1 MSLSV
6 KQEYNQ
12 VYWYLMLHLDP
23 SGIDKMLKY
32 ENEQR
37 KSQNAPTI
45 LSLIPFLFL
54 EHAASEKRLSQETK
68 AEKGRADSRDE
79 ADAHNTLR
87 NYLHDFVFIKS
98 SRNEIDQ
105 LLNCDWNRNGRLHL
119 HYCRTREG
127 KPIRLTEKEMTPF
140 IALFVEQ
147 RQKFSFRPYGQDT
160 LHQQTVHIK
169 RGLFKDYTATVMKVT
184 QTAEGIRLTL
194 SIPVFSNVFSLNL
207 YDCSSADV
215 DVPGGD
221 LDQVFTP
228 YFVQNMEQEFF
239 AILRRKVFRRET
251 PQTQRQDQQRLDEC
265 SVFNYL
271 KFDTTDRQTH
281 FQALMLLC
289 ATLRRDKPA
298 KDTLIRELKAAISH
312 PQALSTDEEAFV
324 TAILFVATKDGTL
337 RKAAKEYCQTHEV
350 TLQSLLQLMPLIKEI
365 KTR

>member
-37 KSQNAPTI
+37 KSQNASTF

-79 ADAHNTLR
+79 ADGHNTLR

-147 RQKFSFRPYGQDT
+147 RQSSPS
-160 LHQQTVHIK
+160 V
-169 RGLFKDYTATVMKVT
+169 
-184 QTAEGIRLTL
+184 LTDKIL
-194 SIPVFSNVFSLNL
+194 SISRRYTSNG
-207 YDCSSADV
+207 DSSKT
-215 DVPGGD
+215 
-221 LDQVFTP
+221 TP
-228 YFVQNMEQEFF
+228 
-239 AILRRKVFRRET
+239 
-251 PQTQRQDQQRLDEC
+251 P
-265 SVFNYL
+265 
-271 KFDTTDRQTH
+271 
-281 FQALMLLC
+281 
-289 ATLRRDKPA
+289 
-298 KDTLIRELKAAISH
+298 
-312 PQALSTDEEAFV
+312 LS
-324 TAILFVATKDGTL
+324 
-337 RKAAKEYCQTHEV
+337 
-350 TLQSLLQLMPLIKEI
+350 
-365 KTR
+365 